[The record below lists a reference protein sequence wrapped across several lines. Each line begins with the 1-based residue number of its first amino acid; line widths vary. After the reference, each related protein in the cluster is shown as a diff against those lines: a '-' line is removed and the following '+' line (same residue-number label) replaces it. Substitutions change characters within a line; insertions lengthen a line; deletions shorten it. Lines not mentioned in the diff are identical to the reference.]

1 MKKFKFSLQR
11 VLGYRKSI
19 EEALLVELTMIQ
31 EEHERELALLAELTA
46 AREMSKEQMKER
58 LRSGEPEEIVQAHS
72 YLQEL
77 TGLVFCQTRAVQIV
91 AERRAKK
98 NAEVVEAAKNRKV
111 LERLKEYK
119 AAEHRKEFEREDQ
132 NFLDGLATCK
142 HARSIN
148 NGGFNESGAH

>member
-1 MKKFKFSLQR
+1 M
-11 VLGYRKSI
+11 
-19 EEALLVELTMIQ
+19 
-31 EEHERELALLAELTA
+31 
-46 AREMSKEQMKER
+46 
-58 LRSGEPEEIVQAHS
+58 
-72 YLQEL
+72 
-77 TGLVFCQTRAVQIV
+77 VFCQKRVVQLA

-98 NAEVVEAAKNRKV
+98 TAEVVEASKNRKV

-148 NGGFNESGAH
+148 NGDFNESGAR